1 MELGG
6 IMNLPLLLKVNGVVS
21 GINGLSAIL
30 MYNMWFNMAGMEVTG
45 PAIALCQSLGVAAVG
60 LAVISWRTASIA
72 GDAINSYGQ
81 LFAYIHSAFAVMT
94 IYQIMQGFAPNPQPF
109 YINLVISV
117 IFAAAFFY
125 YSRKT
130 E

>member
-1 MELGG
+1 
-6 IMNLPLLLKVNGVVS
+6 MNLQLLCKINRVVI

-30 MYNMWFNMAGMEVTG
+30 MYNMWFNMAGMEATG
-45 PAIALCQSLGVAAVG
+45 PSIALCQSLGVAAVG
-60 LAVISWRTASIA
+60 LGVISWRTASIA
-72 GDAINSYGQ
+72 GDAINAYGQ
-81 LFAYIHSAFAVMT
+81 LFAYIHSGFAVMT

-117 IFAAAFFY
+117 IFAAAFFI

>member
-1 MELGG
+1 
-6 IMNLPLLLKVNGVVS
+6 MNLQLLLKVNGVVS

-30 MYNMWFNMAGMEVTG
+30 MYNMWFNMAGIEATG
-45 PAIALCQSLGVAAVG
+45 ATISLCQSLGVAAVG

-81 LFAYIHSAFAVMT
+81 LFAYIHS
-94 IYQIMQGFAPNPQPF
+94 GFVVLSLYHLSQDYIPNAQPF
-109 YINLVISV
+109 YINLVVSV
-117 IFAAAFFY
+117 ILAAALFY

>member
-1 MELGG
+1 
-6 IMNLPLLLKVNGVVS
+6 MNLNLLCKINGVVI

-30 MYNMWFNMAGMEVTG
+30 MYNMWFNMAGIEATG
-45 PAIALCQSLGVAAVG
+45 PTIALCQSLGVAVVG
-60 LAVISWRTASIA
+60 TALISWVTASIA
-72 GDAINSYGQ
+72 GEAINTYGR
-81 LFAYIHSAFAVMT
+81 LFAYIHSGFVLLSL
-94 IYQIMQGFAPNPQPF
+94 YHLMQDYIPNAQPF

-117 IFAAAFFY
+117 ILAAAFFY

>member
-1 MELGG
+1 
-6 IMNLPLLLKVNGVVS
+6 MNLQLLLKVNGVVS

-30 MYNMWFNMAGMEVTG
+30 MYNMWFNMAGIEATG
-45 PAIALCQSLGVAAVG
+45 PTIALCQSLGVAVVG
-60 LAVISWRTASIA
+60 TALISWVTASIA
-72 GDAINSYGQ
+72 GEAINTYGR
-81 LFAYIHSAFAVMT
+81 LFAYIHSGFVLLSL
-94 IYQIMQGFAPNPQPF
+94 YHLMQDYIPNAQPF

-117 IFAAAFFY
+117 ILAAAFFY

>member
-1 MELGG
+1 
-6 IMNLPLLLKVNGVVS
+6 MNLQLLCKINGVVI
-21 GINGLSAIL
+21 GINGLSAIF
-30 MYNMWFNMAGMEVTG
+30 MYNMWFNMAGIEPTG
-45 PAIALCQSLGVAAVG
+45 PTVSLCQSLGVAAVG

-81 LFAYIHSAFAVMT
+81 LFAYIHSGFAVIT
-94 IYQIMQGFAPNPQPF
+94 LFHIMQGFAPNSQPF
-109 YINLVISV
+109 YINVVISV
-117 IFAAAFFY
+117 ILAAAFFY

>member
-1 MELGG
+1 
-6 IMNLPLLLKVNGVVS
+6 MNLQLLLKVNGVVS

-30 MYNMWFNMAGMEVTG
+30 MYNMWFNMAGLEATG
-45 PAIALCQSLGVAAVG
+45 PTIALCQSLGVAAVG
-60 LAVISWRTASIA
+60 LAIISWRTASIA

-81 LFAYIHSAFAVMT
+81 LFAYVHSAFAVITLYHLMKG
-94 IYQIMQGFAPNPQPF
+94 YLPNQQPL

-117 IFAAAFFY
+117 ILAAAFFI

>member
-1 MELGG
+1 
-6 IMNLPLLLKVNGVVS
+6 MNLQLLCKINGVVI

-30 MYNMWFNMAGMEVTG
+30 MYNMWFNMAGIEATG
-45 PAIALCQSLGVAAVG
+45 PTIALCQSLGVAAVG

-72 GDAINSYGQ
+72 GDAINTYGR
-81 LFAYIHSAFAVMT
+81 LFAYIHSGFAVLT
-94 IYQIMQGFAPNPQPF
+94 LYQMMQDYFPNNQPN
-109 YINLVISV
+109 YINLVISL
-117 IFAAAFFY
+117 ILAAAFFY

>member
-1 MELGG
+1 
-6 IMNLPLLLKVNGVVS
+6 MNLQLLLKVNGVVS

-30 MYNMWFNMAGMEVTG
+30 MYNMWFNMAGLEATG
-45 PAIALCQSLGVAAVG
+45 PTIALCQSLGVAAVG
-60 LAVISWRTASIA
+60 LAIISWRTASIA

-81 LFAYIHSAFAVMT
+81 LFAYIHSLFVLLT
-94 IYQIMQGFAPNPQPF
+94 LYQLMKGYFPNQQPAYF
-109 YINLVISV
+109 NLIESL
-117 IFAAAFFY
+117 ILAAAFFY

>member
-1 MELGG
+1 
-6 IMNLPLLLKVNGVVS
+6 MNLQLLLKVNGVVS

-30 MYNMWFNMAGMEVTG
+30 MYNMWFNMAGIEATG
-45 PAIALCQSLGVAAVG
+45 PTIALLQSLGVAAVG
-60 LAVISWRTASIA
+60 LAIISWRTASIE

-81 LFAYIHSAFAVMT
+81 LFAYVHSAFAVITLYHLMKG
-94 IYQIMQGFAPNPQPF
+94 YLPNQQPL
-109 YINLVISV
+109 YINIVISL
-117 IFAAAFFY
+117 ILAAAFFY

>member
-1 MELGG
+1 
-6 IMNLPLLLKVNGVVS
+6 MNLQLLLKVNGVVS

-30 MYNMWFNMAGMEVTG
+30 MYNMWFNMAGLEATG
-45 PAIALCQSLGVAAVG
+45 PTIALCQSLGVAAVG
-60 LAVISWRTASIA
+60 LAIISWRTASIA

-81 LFAYIHSAFAVMT
+81 LFAYVHSGFAVITLYHLMKG
-94 IYQIMQGFAPNPQPF
+94 YLPNQQPL

-117 IFAAAFFY
+117 ILAAAFFI

>member
-1 MELGG
+1 
-6 IMNLPLLLKVNGVVS
+6 MNLQLLLKVNGVVS

-30 MYNMWFNMAGMEVTG
+30 MYNMWFNMAGLEATG
-45 PAIALCQSLGVAAVG
+45 PTIALCQSLGVAAVG
-60 LAVISWRTASIA
+60 LAIISWRTASIA

-81 LFAYIHSAFAVMT
+81 LFAYVHSGFAVITLYHLMKG
-94 IYQIMQGFAPNPQPF
+94 YLPNQQPL

-117 IFAAAFFY
+117 ILAAAFFN

-130 E
+130 A

>member
-1 MELGG
+1 
-6 IMNLPLLLKVNGVVS
+6 MNLQLLLKVNGVVS

-81 LFAYIHSAFAVMT
+81 LFAYIHS
-94 IYQIMQGFAPNPQPF
+94 G
-109 YINLVISV
+109 LL
-117 IFAAAFFY
+117 
-125 YSRKT
+125 
-130 E
+130 